1 MASQLSASRVEAALY
16 GKPRGRSLCSRECCT
31 RLPYFYKAVWTP
43 SVGEI
48 LPVSRE
54 PDNGHNTYAVCVKR
68 GGEIVGHVP
77 RQFLRIVWYFLCRVF
92 SRLA

>member
-1 MASQLSASRVEAALY
+1 MASQGDAVCVLQSVV
-16 GKPRGRSLCSRECCT
+16 RG
-31 RLPYFYKAVWTP
+31 YHIFYKAVWTP

-54 PDNGHNTYAVCVKR
+54 PGNGHNRYAVCVKR